1 MATWVKDS
9 PASGALAP
17 SHGFPRQLDGATV
30 AIFCDHKFEDMEAM
44 FPKLRL
50 EEAGAKVL
58 VVGAHEKGTKYLG
71 KFGYPLKSDLHIDD
85 LSEPID
91 ALVIPG
97 GFAPDYM
104 RRNAAMLATV
114 TKSMERDVPVAAI
127 CHGPWMLC
135 SARTADGKP
144 VASGRRA
151 TSFSAIKDD
160 LINAGA
166 AFVDKEVVVD
176 GNLITAQTP
185 NDLVPW
191 VQAIIVATTA
201 AVKKRLADAKSSPP
215 RAERKSQ

>member
-1 MATWVKDS
+1 MASWVADS

-30 AIFCDHKFEDMEAM
+30 VIFCDHKFEDMEVM

-50 EEAGAKVL
+50 EEAGATVL
-58 VVGAHEKGTKYLG
+58 VVGTHEKGTKYSG
-71 KFGYPLKSDLHIDD
+71 KFGYPVTSSMCVDD
-85 LSEPID
+85 LNEPID
-91 ALVIPG
+91 ALVLPG

-104 RRNAAMLATV
+104 RRSAAMLGHV
-114 TKSMERDVPVAAI
+114 TRLMERGVPVAAI

-135 SARTADGKP
+135 SARGADGKT
-144 VASGRRA
+144 VANGRRA
-151 TSFSAIKDD
+151 TSFCAIKDD

-166 AFVDKEVVVD
+166 TYVDKEVVVD

-191 VQAIIVATTA
+191 VQAIIVGVA
-201 AVKKRLADAKSSPP
+201 AQVKKRLAESKSSP
-215 RAERKSQ
+215 RKSN